1 MFAFRLLGMLLNL
14 SSRQIAETASLM
26 RRTPLLLL
34 HAFCLRLQDEDT
46 AFIREFIQR
55 HVEFR
60 HKLKTPNLF
69 QPMTPSDRDA
79 VSLPLAYLIP
89 PLSTPFPFLQFNFS
103 GVEMTWLVLSCL
115 LSDLL
120 TTTLVQLADPTS
132 EEH

>member
-14 SSRQIAETASLM
+14 SSRQIAETTSLM

-89 PLSTPFPFLQFNFS
+89 PTLYSISFPPVHFF
-103 GVEMTWLVLSCL
+103 WRRD
-115 LSDLL
+115 DLASFKL
-120 TTTLVQLADPTS
+120 FTI
-132 EEH
+132 